1 MKVARKERNESENQ
15 LLARYTEQRERILEE
30 ASHLAGRK
38 LGLDDKAYLDDPIF
52 RNIER
57 ASNPGKKDPMVSRP
71 RQDAVLGTRRAKLKA
86 KTETVTALRF
96 DRRIWTGSRPS
107 SFIVYALDVGH
118 LALAPERVPEYEKIA
133 LFKERARAIL
143 QNGNFAVE
151 VPARVYEFYHLDES
165 DYTVMASEKKPKTI
179 EVAL

>member
-1 MKVARKERNESENQ
+1 M
-15 LLARYTEQRERILEE
+15 
-30 ASHLAGRK
+30 
-38 LGLDDKAYLDDPIF
+38 
-52 RNIER
+52 
-57 ASNPGKKDPMVSRP
+57 
-71 RQDAVLGTRRAKLKA
+71 KA

-179 EVAL
+179 EVVL

>member
-1 MKVARKERNESENQ
+1 M
-15 LLARYTEQRERILEE
+15 
-30 ASHLAGRK
+30 
-38 LGLDDKAYLDDPIF
+38 
-52 RNIER
+52 
-57 ASNPGKKDPMVSRP
+57 
-71 RQDAVLGTRRAKLKA
+71 KA

-143 QNGNFAVE
+143 QKGTLPSRF
-151 VPARVYEFYHLDES
+151 RLES
-165 DYTVMASEKKPKTI
+165 TSSTI
-179 EVAL
+179 WMSPIIPLWLR